1 MSKQVRAKK
10 HLGQHFLKDEN
21 IAKKIADTLT
31 IKDYTNVLEIGPGMG
46 VLTKYIIVKDV
57 QVIALDIDTESITYL
72 LEKYPNKNLQILEAD
87 FLKTNIT
94 DFFGDESLAIT
105 GNFPYNISSQIVFKT
120 LENKF
125 VVFDTGWVPLLR
137 KERDQRINNIDDEEK
152 EFIAVI
158 RVPGRKG
165 YFQPENDPLKNFWFF
180 VEPTLMEKQL
190 KFSLEKNFYLEAV
203 NNGPNGFPLGNQTR
217 IYLRNNH
224 LQYALTWLMI
234 ALGLVGV
241 YFFASIKKK

>member
-1 MSKQVRAKK
+1 MKFKFKNKEYIFQTKAVPLIAFVVALSILLGFSLWQFKRLKWKNELIDIRVSMYEGEVKPLKGISEPAESEFQKTSVKGKLLNEFEFYMPALSKKGNNGF
-10 HLGQHFLKDEN
+10 H
-21 IAKKIADTLT
+21 
-31 IKDYTNVLEIGPGMG
+31 
-46 VLTKYIIVKDV
+46 
-57 QVIALDIDTESITYL
+57 
-72 LEKYPNKNLQILEAD
+72 ILV
-87 FLKTNIT
+87 
-94 DFFGDESLAIT
+94 
-105 GNFPYNISSQIVFKT
+105 PFKT

-125 VVFDTGWVPLLR
+125 IIFNTGWVPLLK
-137 KERDQRINNIDDEEK
+137 KEREKRINNIDGEEK

-158 RVPGRKG
+158 RIPGRKG

-203 NNGPNGFPLGNQTR
+203 NDGPNGFPLGNQTR

-241 YFFASIKKK
+241 YFSASIKKK